1 MGVRRLRGFFMDK
14 GKQRLLLMLKNDF
27 SILVAQLLPGYLRI
41 IDAIVRAKYGM
52 RAIDLLF
59 DNPSKLYEALKEYYG
74 DEASAEIAFF
84 EVFLRPLVRLL
95 GYKVTE
101 HELLQKI
108 KRGEDRE
115 VVLKILSLYSHDK
128 AS

>member
-1 MGVRRLRGFFMDK
+1 MDK
-14 GKQRLLLMLKNDF
+14 GKRRTLIMLKNDF
-27 SILVAQLLPGYLRI
+27 SVLIAQLLPGYLRL
-41 IDAIVRAKYGM
+41 IDAIIRAKYGV

-59 DNPSKLYEALKEYYG
+59 DNPSKLYNALKEYYG
-74 DEASAEIAFF
+74 DEASAEMAFF

-108 KRGEDRE
+108 KNGEDKE
-115 VVLKILSLYSHDK
+115 VVLKILSLYSSDK